1 MDFEDPFDDPHRAKQ
16 LNHGTFEMRYPL
28 MTKQLP
34 SLSSKVCCSTLA
46 LLLSAAWLSAGDPA
60 TYAGLKPDEFM
71 RNWLVLKSIPVSAEM
86 SAEPAEE
93 VQKKAFTE
101 DSLKGRGGEAKA
113 HPRPGLK
120 QRIGERE
127 LKWESVQSKSD
138 VIDLK
143 AGSSP
148 SDYAIAYAWAEIALP
163 EKTKGLLGLGSDD
176 GVKVWLNGKLVH
188 ENWSDRPCVPDEDT
202 VPVDFI
208 AGKNQLLLKVQNIRG
223 DWSFACRLLS
233 QESQA
238 NKLIG
243 AVMTSDAES
252 IQKLLGQGLDVNAQG
267 KAGVTA
273 FQAARLH
280 GDTEMMRLLASRGA
294 VTNALMPPP
303 DKLVEALFTHV
314 FTNGAPGVAVLVAQN
329 GKVLFKKGYG
339 FADVEHGAGFA
350 PDTKSRIGSITKQFT
365 ASAILRLQEEGKLN
379 VQDKLSKYFPDFP
392 RGDEVTLHHLLTHTS
407 GIRSYTDKPGFIDKV
422 TAPIEPDA
430 LIKSFQNDAF
440 DFDPGKKWH
449 YDNSGYFLLGRIIEK
464 VSGQSYG
471 DFLRMNFFEPLG
483 MTNTG
488 VHRAGLALEH
498 EALGYQYTGD
508 AFTNALDWDMSW
520 AGGAGALYS
529 TVEDLFRWN
538 EGVFGGKVL
547 KDASLKAAWTPVKTE
562 ENKDDDSGNGYGY
575 GWSSAHMRGAQ
586 EISHGGGLNGFSSF
600 LMRLPRENFTV
611 AILANAQP
619 GAPGAEPGQLAHL
632 VTEIYLGEKL
642 DPRPTQQVN
651 PAVSATAFD
660 VLVGRYDYGVGVM
673 TVTKEGQHLYAQL
686 AGQPRCEIFP
696 KSATEFFW
704 KVVDAQ
710 VTFVKDSQ
718 GKVTKAV
725 HHQGGQTINAPRLE
739 DLKEAKVDPATY
751 DAFVGKYDYGEGKAI
766 LTVSR
771 EGDRLFAQLTGQ
783 PKFEIFPKSPTEF
796 FWKVVDA
803 QIQFVKNDAGKIT
816 KAIHHQGGQTLE
828 APKIE

>member
-1 MDFEDPFDDPHRAKQ
+1 MDFEDHFDDPHRAKQ
-16 LNHGTFEMRYPL
+16 LKHGTFEMRYPL
-28 MTKQLP
+28 MTMQLP
-34 SLSSKVCCSTLA
+34 SLSSKICCSTLA
-46 LLLSAAWLSAGDPA
+46 LLLSAAWLSASDPA

-71 RNWLVLKSIPVSAEM
+71 RNWLVLKSIPVSAEK
-86 SAEPAEE
+86 SGEPAEE
-93 VQKKAFTE
+93 VQKKAFAE
-101 DSLKGRGGEAKA
+101 DSLKGQGSEAKVR
-113 HPRPGLK
+113 PRDGLK
-120 QRIGERE
+120 QTIGERE

-148 SDYAIAYAWAEIALP
+148 SDYAIAYAWAEIELP

-176 GVKVWLNGKLVH
+176 AVKVWLNGKLVH
-188 ENWSDRPCVPDEDT
+188 ENWIARPCVPDEDI

-233 QESQA
+233 QELQA

-252 IQKLLGQGLDVNAQG
+252 IRKLLGQGLDVNAQG

-273 FQAARLH
+273 FQVARLH

-314 FTNGAPGVAVLVAQN
+314 FTNGAPGAAVLVAQN
-329 GKVLFKKGYG
+329 GTVLFKKGYG
-339 FADVEHGAGFA
+339 LADVAHGAGFA

-365 ASAILRLQEEGKLN
+365 ASAILRLQEEGKLK

-407 GIRSYTDKPGFIDKV
+407 GIRSYTDKPGFMDKV

-430 LIKSFQNDAF
+430 LIRSFQNDAF

-471 DFLRMNFFEPLG
+471 DFLQKNFFEPLG

-498 EALGYQYTGD
+498 EALGYQYSGG
-508 AFTNALDWDMSW
+508 AFSNALDWDMSW

-586 EISHGGGLNGFSSF
+586 EIFHGGGLNGFSSF

-611 AILANAQP
+611 VILANAQP

-642 DPRPTQQVN
+642 DPRSTQQVN
-651 PAVSATAFD
+651 PAVSADAFD
-660 VLVGRYDYGVGVM
+660 ALVGRYDYGMAVM
-673 TVTKEGQHLYAQL
+673 TVTKEGRHLYAQL
-686 AGQPRCEIFP
+686 VGQPRFEIFP

-751 DAFVGKYDYGEGKAI
+751 DAFIGKYDYGEGKTI

-796 FWKVVDA
+796 FWKAVDA

-816 KAIHHQGGQTLE
+816 KAIHHQGGHTLE